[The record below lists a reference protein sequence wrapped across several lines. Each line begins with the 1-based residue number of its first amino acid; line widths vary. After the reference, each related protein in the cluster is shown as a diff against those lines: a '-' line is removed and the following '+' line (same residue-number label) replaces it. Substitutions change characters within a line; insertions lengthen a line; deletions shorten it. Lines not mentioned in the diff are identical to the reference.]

1 MNSDQGV
8 ELAIVL
14 LSLLIYVAYHVQYFI
29 LRPWLRQRYRKKSR
43 HTAIF
48 FASRYYIVAIIKV
61 DSRA

>member
-29 LRPWLRQRYRKKSR
+29 LRAWLRQRYSKKSR

-48 FASRYYIVAIIKV
+48 FASRYCIAAIAKTR
-61 DSRA
+61 DG